1 LSAAATLTV
10 EFSEPMGSESL
21 VYFKAGSGRLI
32 ARIQGDHIF
41 HPGEKVAVQLDLDK
55 VTLSDPSTEN
65 VIS

>member
-1 LSAAATLTV
+1 
-10 EFSEPMGSESL
+10 MGSESL

-65 VIS
+65 VTS